1 MHSLRSFAIHPPS
14 YSVGLVFFTM
24 SLLFGSWFARLPE
37 MQAQLGLGEGG
48 FGLVLLSLPL
58 GAMLATQSAGFLLQ
72 KLPLGSANVG
82 GSIGLCLVLI
92 LPTLA
97 PSAFWLVIALF
108 LVGLVDGFLN
118 VAMNAAANELEEQ
131 MNVKILSTCHGMFSF
146 GAMIGAL
153 GAGYLA
159 NLGVSLTVHFSA
171 LAFLLIGLTLI
182 IRPILLQLPN
192 PEPTERP
199 TFAWPSRAILG
210 IVLIGMFIM
219 LAEGTIADWSAI
231 YLSKYLGASPW
242 EAGLGFAGF
251 SLTMAIGRFS
261 GDHLR
266 HQWGARRILYFGT
279 LIAFFGYLLALCSDW
294 VSLTILGFTI
304 VGIGLSV
311 GVPVVFSEA
320 ARRSKKQPGV
330 GIAAVA
336 TFGLVGFLG
345 GPPLVGLIAE
355 ALGLDS
361 GLAIIGGLLLVAWM
375 MVQRQPWEAE

>member
-1 MHSLRSFAIHPPS
+1 
-14 YSVGLVFFTM
+14 M

-37 MQAQLGLGEGG
+37 VQAQLGLGEGG
-48 FGLVLLSLPL
+48 FGLVLLSLPF

-72 KLPLGSANVG
+72 KIPLGSANVW
-82 GSIGLCLVLI
+82 GSIMLCLVLI

-97 PSAFWLVIALF
+97 PTALSLVIALF
-108 LVGLVDGFLN
+108 LVGLIDGFLN
-118 VAMNAAANELEEQ
+118 VAMNAAANQLEEQ
-131 MNVKILSTCHGMFSF
+131 AGVKILSTCHGMFSF

-153 GAGYLA
+153 GASFLA
-159 NLGVSLTVHFSA
+159 NLGVSLTTHFSI
-171 LAFLLIGLTLI
+171 LAFLLIGLALI
-182 IRPILLQLPN
+182 IRPVLLQLPN
-192 PEPTERP
+192 PEQTESP
-199 TFAWPSRAILG
+199 SFAWPSRAIMG

-231 YLSKYLGASPW
+231 YLTKYLEATPW

-266 HQWGARRILYFGT
+266 HQWGARQILHFGT
-279 LIAFFGYLLALCSDW
+279 LIAFFGYVLALSSAW
-294 VSLTILGFTI
+294 IGLTILGFTL

-320 ARRSKKQPGV
+320 ARRSRKQPGV

-355 ALGLDS
+355 VVGLDV
-361 GLAIIGGLLLVAWM
+361 GLAIIGGLLLIAWLL
-375 MVQRQPWEAE
+375 VQKQSWD